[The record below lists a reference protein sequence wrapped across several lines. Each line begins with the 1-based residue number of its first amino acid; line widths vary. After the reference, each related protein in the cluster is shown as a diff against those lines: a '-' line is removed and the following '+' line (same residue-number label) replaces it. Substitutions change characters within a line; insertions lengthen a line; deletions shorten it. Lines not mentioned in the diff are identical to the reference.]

1 MKKPVRDIL
10 AILGGDIGARA
21 VGFLVTLYLA
31 RILAPASF
39 GIINIGMAVLGY
51 LSLLGSPGIQMV
63 ETRNAAAAAGGM
75 TARTGA
81 ILSMRLV
88 AAPVLIC
95 LTYAVLMLGGVP
107 AATRDVVALYSL
119 SLIPLALSLDWLF
132 QGKEDFRGVMASRLL
147 NSIVFGAAVFA
158 FVRTESDVRLAP
170 VAFLAGN
177 LAGTLLLG
185 AACRRRFG
193 LPRLGWEPSE
203 WGELLRSNVPAGTAM
218 FLAQSVTNL
227 PPIVIGVLLSNADAG
242 IYSAGMKLIFLLL
255 IVDRTLNSL
264 FLPVATRYAVSR
276 TEEFPALLS
285 AALTAVLVM
294 MVPILIGTCIVAR
307 PVVLLIFGP
316 GYEGAVPVVRVLT
329 GYVLVT
335 LLNSLV
341 ICTLVAFGRTRTY
354 SVIVSGGALIVCV
367 TVVAFT
373 ALLGPA
379 GAGAGIVVGEGVMLG
394 WLVRA
399 ASRTTPLPSFRFL
412 LKPAIAGVA
421 MAGSGVALAGFPP
434 VISLLASCA
443 LFVVVLLTIKGLPRR
458 EIRYLRERLI

>member
-10 AILGGDIGARA
+10 AILAGDIGGRG
-21 VGFLVTLYLA
+21 VGFLVTLFLA

-39 GIINIGMAVLGY
+39 GIINIGMAVIGY

-63 ETRNAAAAAGGM
+63 ETRNAAAEKGGM
-75 TARTGA
+75 QARAGA
-81 ILSMRLV
+81 ILSMRLA
-88 AAPVLIC
+88 AAPLLIC
-95 LTYAVLMLGGVP
+95 LTYAVLALGGVP

-132 QGKEDFRGVMASRLL
+132 QGKEDFRGVMVSRLL
-147 NSIVFGAAVFA
+147 NSVVFGLAVFA
-158 FVRTESDVRLAP
+158 FVRSESDVRIAP
-170 VAFLAGN
+170 LAFLAGN
-177 LAGTLLLG
+177 VAGTLLLG
-185 AACRRRFG
+185 AAYRRRFG
-193 LPRLGWEPSE
+193 LPELGWRPSA
-203 WGELLRSNVPAGTAM
+203 WLELLRTNVPAGTAM

-242 IYSAGMKLIFLLL
+242 VYSAGMKLIFLLL
-255 IVDRTLNSL
+255 VADRTLNSL

-276 TEEFPALLS
+276 MQEFPALLS

-294 MVPILIGTCIVAR
+294 MVPVLIGTCIIAR
-307 PVVLLIFGP
+307 PLILLVFGS
-316 GYEGAVPVVRVLT
+316 GYEGAVPVVCVLT
-329 GYVLVT
+329 GYVLLT

-341 ICTLVAFGRTRTY
+341 ICTLIAFGRTRTY

-367 TVVAFT
+367 TVVIFT

-379 GAGAGIVVGEGVMLG
+379 GAGAGIVAGESVMLG

-399 ASRTTPLPSFRFL
+399 ASRVTTLPSVRFL
-412 LKPAIAGVA
+412 YKPAVAGVA
-421 MAGSGVALAGFPP
+421 MAGAAIALAGLPP
-434 VISLLASCA
+434 VISLLASTA
-443 LFVVVLLTIKGLPRR
+443 LFIAVLMAIDGLPRR

>member
-1 MKKPVRDIL
+1 MKKAVRDIL
-10 AILGGDIGARA
+10 AILAGDIGGRG

-63 ETRNAAAAAGGM
+63 ETRNAAAAEGGM
-75 TARTGA
+75 PARAGA
-81 ILSMRLV
+81 ILSMRLM

-95 LTYAVLMLGGVP
+95 LTYAGLTLGGVP

-132 QGKEDFRGVMASRLL
+132 QGKEDFRGVMISRLL
-147 NSIVFGAAVFA
+147 NSVVFGLAVFA
-158 FVRTESDVRLAP
+158 CVRQESEVRLAP

-177 LAGTLLLG
+177 VAGTLLLG
-185 AACRRRFG
+185 AAYRRRFG
-193 LPRLGWEPSE
+193 LPELGWKPSQ
-203 WGELLRSNVPAGTAM
+203 WLQLLRANVPAGTAM
-218 FLAQSVTNL
+218 FLAQSATNL
-227 PPIVIGVLLSNADAG
+227 PPIVIGILLSNADAG

-255 IVDRTLNSL
+255 IVDRTLNAL

-276 TEEFPALLS
+276 SEEFPALLS
-285 AALTAVLVM
+285 AALTAVLVV
-294 MVPILIGTCIVAR
+294 MVPVLIGTCILA
-307 PVVLLIFGP
+307 PPAILLIFGA

-329 GYVLVT
+329 GYVLLT

-341 ICTLVAFGRTRTY
+341 VCTLVAFGRTRTY

-367 TVVAFT
+367 TVVIFT
-373 ALLGPA
+373 ALLGSA
-379 GAGAGIVVGEGVMLG
+379 GAGAGILAGEAVMLA
-394 WLVRA
+394 WLVLA
-399 ASRTTPLPSFRFL
+399 ASRLTRLPSFSFL
-412 LKPAIAGVA
+412 LKPAVAGIA
-421 MAGSGVALAGFPP
+421 MAGSAVALSGFPP
-434 VISLLASCA
+434 VISLLASSA
-443 LFVVVLLTIKGLPRR
+443 LFIVVLLAINGLPRR